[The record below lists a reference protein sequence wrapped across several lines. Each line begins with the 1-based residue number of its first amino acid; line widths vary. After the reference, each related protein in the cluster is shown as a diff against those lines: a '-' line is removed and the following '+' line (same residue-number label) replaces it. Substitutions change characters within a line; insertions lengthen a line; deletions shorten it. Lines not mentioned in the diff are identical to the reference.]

1 MAHGPTCLR
10 QANPMKIL
18 FCVNRDIYG
27 NVALNHIFP
36 ALSPQ
41 DELKVF
47 FSESVAGTRAHG
59 AALTYLRFYEQDL
72 LNEFLFPKQEALSA
86 TGTGRLKTF
95 GQLSHCYQA
104 PMRLI
109 DSINTPE
116 VLAEMEQFDP
126 DVIVSIRFGHIFK
139 EATLKIPRLGVLNL
153 HSGLLP
159 QYRGILATF
168 WSLLH
173 QRSEYGFTLHT
184 ITDGTIDTGAIVER
198 RAFPVKA
205 GQSLFEH
212 TVALYE
218 PAAAS
223 ILKALS
229 LYRSGQ
235 SLPTLPQGEAESAYY
250 SLPTPED
257 LEQLIAQGTPL
268 LNREAYYQLLAQYQS
283 QPDPVLA

>member
-1 MAHGPTCLR
+1 
-10 QANPMKIL
+10 MKIL

-27 NVALNHIFP
+27 NIALNHIFP
-36 ALSPQ
+36 ALSPN
-41 DELKVF
+41 DDLKVF
-47 FSESVAGTRAHG
+47 FSESVAGNRATG

-72 LNEFLFPKQEALSA
+72 LNEFLFPQQEALSA
-86 TGTGRLKTF
+86 TGAGRLKTF
-95 GQLSHCYQA
+95 DQLSQCYQA

-109 DSINTPE
+109 SSINAPDI
-116 VLAEMEQFDP
+116 LAEIEEFAP

-139 EATLKIPRLGVLNL
+139 EAALKLPRLGVLNL

-159 QYRGILATF
+159 EYRGILATF

-173 QRSEYGFTLHT
+173 QRKDYGFTLHT
-184 ITDGTIDTGAIVER
+184 ITDSTIDTGAIVDR
-198 RAFPVKA
+198 QTFPTQA

-223 ILKALS
+223 ILRALEQ
-229 LYRSGQ
+229 YRQGQ
-235 SLPTLPQGEAESAYY
+235 KPTALPQVEADSNYY
-250 SLPTPED
+250 SLPTPQD
-257 LEQLIAQGTPL
+257 FEQLIAQGFPI
-268 LNREAYYQLLAQYQS
+268 LNRDAYYQCLAQYQS

>member
-1 MAHGPTCLR
+1 
-10 QANPMKIL
+10 MKLL
-18 FCVNRDIYG
+18 FCVNRDIYA
-27 NVALNHIFP
+27 NIALNHLFP
-36 ALSPQ
+36 ALSPTGKRPEN
-41 DELKVF
+41 ELKVL

-72 LNEFLFPKQEALSA
+72 LNEFLFPQLESTSPNQSPGSL
-86 TGTGRLKTF
+86 LTF
-95 GQLSHCYQA
+95 NQLSQRYAA

-109 DSINTPE
+109 DSIH
-116 VLAEMEQFDP
+116 AP
-126 DVIVSIRFGHIFK
+126 DVLTEIGEFAPDLIISIRFGHIFK
-139 EATLKIPRLGVLNL
+139 APLLQIPRLGILNL

-184 ITDGTIDTGAIVER
+184 VTDGTIDTGAIVDR

-212 TVALYE
+212 TIALYE

-223 ILKALS
+223 ILQALEC
-229 LYRSGQ
+229 YRNGQ
-235 SLPTLPQGEAESAYY
+235 SPPTLPQVEADSHYY

-257 LEQLIAQGTPL
+257 FERLIALGFPI
-268 LNREAYYQLLAQYQS
+268 LNREAYYQCLTQYQS
-283 QPDPVLA
+283 SPNPVLA

>member
-1 MAHGPTCLR
+1 
-10 QANPMKIL
+10 MKLL

-27 NVALNHIFP
+27 NIALNHLFP
-36 ALSPQ
+36 ALNPD

-47 FSESVAGTRAHG
+47 FSESVAGSRATG

-72 LNEFLFPKQEALSA
+72 LNEFLFPQQEARSA
-86 TGTGRLKTF
+86 TGAGTLKTF
-95 GQLSHCYQA
+95 GQLSQCYQV

-109 DSINTPE
+109 SSINTPDI
-116 VLAEMEQFDP
+116 LAEIEQFAP

-139 EATLKIPRLGVLNL
+139 EAVLKLPRLGILNL

-173 QRSEYGFTLHT
+173 QRKEYGFTLHT
-184 ITDGTIDTGAIVER
+184 IEDGTIDTGAIVDR
-198 RAFPVKA
+198 QTFPVKA
-205 GQSLFEH
+205 RQSLFEH
-212 TVALYE
+212 TVALYP

-223 ILKALS
+223 ILRAIAT
-229 LYRSGQ
+229 YRAGQ
-235 SLPTLPQGEAESAYY
+235 IPTALPQVEAESNYY

-257 LEQLIAQGTPL
+257 FEQLIAQGFPI
-268 LNREAYYQLLAQYQS
+268 LNRDAYYQCLAQYQS
-283 QPDPVLA
+283 QANPVLL